1 MDTGQVGFHDTNML
15 FKAKVATRKNEIVNR
30 LEKTKKWEEPDLQAD
45 LIQRQRQ
52 EKAEKA
58 REAEKTRIEREEQ
71 EKKWKEEKEA
81 RSYDRLYDESQCTR
95 AGEMELDSDGEPDF
109 M

>member
-1 MDTGQVGFHDTNML
+1 MSVILAIMPCEQ
-15 FKAKVATRKNEIVNR
+15 
-30 LEKTKKWEEPDLQAD
+30 
-45 LIQRQRQ
+45 
-52 EKAEKA
+52 AEKA
-58 REAEKTRIEREEQ
+58 RIEREAQ

-81 RSYDRLYDESQCTR
+81 KSYDRLYDESKCTR

>member
-1 MDTGQVGFHDTNML
+1 MAILCSV
-15 FKAKVATRKNEIVNR
+15 VSY
-30 LEKTKKWEEPDLQAD
+30 LQSWRVWPYE
-45 LIQRQRQ
+45 Q
-52 EKAEKA
+52 
-58 REAEKTRIEREEQ
+58 AEKTRIEREEQ